1 MFSKNF
7 KSRSHADHAISM
19 TASQETLNQ
28 IQGDGLLLP
37 QLFLLIICTLMSS
50 SCAVRSV
57 YVPTSQNVVLMN
69 DKKQIQANA
78 YIGGNH
84 LELQV
89 AHNPVNH
96 LVTGMHVNYG
106 TGLVA
111 YEGLIGMYGYS
122 KNNAT
127 WRAELVG
134 GGGYNSNFFQQN
146 NSWMAA
152 VKKENVNY
160 ETYSIYNKYFVQPS
174 IGFFSKIEMYKISYS
189 FAFSCRASYLD
200 FKKYVYKEIDRDS
213 LAVNSLNPYIV
224 NRDYTNKSIFILE
237 PCFVNK
243 VGLKNIS
250 AVIQGQFIVPM
261 ASDIDLHD
269 ANFSPV
275 FLMSFGLQYNFVF
288 KRQKEKKP

>member
-1 MFSKNF
+1 MF
-7 KSRSHADHAISM
+7 KSLFIAI
-19 TASQETLNQ
+19 
-28 IQGDGLLLP
+28 I
-37 QLFLLIICTLMSS
+37 FLIIS

-57 YVPTSQNVVLMN
+57 YVPTSQNVVLFD

-78 YIGGNH
+78 YLGGNH

-96 LVTGMHVNYG
+96 FVAGLHVNYG
-106 TGLVA
+106 SGLSC
-111 YEGLIGMYGYS
+111 YEGMFGIYGYS
-122 KNNAT
+122 KKNAN
-127 WRAELVG
+127 WRAEVTA
-134 GGGYNSNFFQQN
+134 GGGYNTNYFQQN
-146 NSWMAA
+146 NAWMAA

-160 ETYSIYNKYFVQPS
+160 ETYSIYSKYFVQPS
-174 IGFFSKIEMYKISYS
+174 VGFFSKIEMYKLSYS

-213 LAVNSLNPYIV
+213 LLVNSPNAYIV
-224 NRDYTNKSIFILE
+224 NLNYNNKSIFILE

-243 VGLKNIS
+243 VGLKNVS
-250 AVIQGQFIVPM
+250 AVIQGQFIVPIT
-261 ASDIDLHD
+261 SDIDLHY

-288 KRQKEKKP
+288 KKQKQKIQ